1 MINIP
6 AFLAELQT
14 WEGVPYHHQGRSRF
28 GVDCVGLGVA
38 ALLAQGIAV
47 DAPTDY
53 SRAAQ
58 GQALLT
64 QMEASGLLRP
74 LPLDARAPGDVL
86 VFRIR
91 DNPQHVGIVL
101 SDDRMVHADSTN
113 GVRSVTLSPLWLAR
127 IVARYGW
134 AV

>member
-1 MINIP
+1 MINIT

-14 WEGVPYHHQGRSRF
+14 WEGVLYHHQGRNRH
-28 GVDCVGLGVA
+28 GVDCVGLGLA
-38 ALLAQGIAV
+38 ALQAQGVVV
-47 DAPTDY
+47 DAPTNY

-64 QMEASGLLRP
+64 HLEASGLLKP
-74 LPLDARAPGDVL
+74 LPLDTRAPGDIL

-91 DNPQHVGIVL
+91 ENPQHVGIAL
-101 SDDRMVHADSTN
+101 AADRMIHADAGN
-113 GVRSVTLSPLWLAR
+113 GVRSVTLSPLWIAR

-134 AV
+134 SE